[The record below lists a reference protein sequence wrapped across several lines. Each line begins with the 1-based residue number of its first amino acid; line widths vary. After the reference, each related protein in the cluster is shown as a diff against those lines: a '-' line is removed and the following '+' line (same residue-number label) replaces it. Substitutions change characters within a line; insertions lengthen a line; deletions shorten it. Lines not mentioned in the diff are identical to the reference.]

1 MFFYKIGI
9 MQFVLNFL
17 MKVKSILNWTN
28 EFTFKLVELLQPFF
42 TKNVY
47 FLRDI
52 DSEYT
57 ELIDAYSLFEYMLK
71 NNYKCFYIINKF
83 HPQFEQIKS
92 KYPKNIIVLD
102 KKTKMENLHLKH
114 FSKFLHLKAY
124 FSAWGLEINNIS
136 LHNFLYNNK
145 YIEYVFLQHGM
156 TMLKSF
162 VFDLYNKNWF
172 NKIVISNDYEKNIV
186 QKHMGYDES
195 QIIKATMSRFDLL
208 PEKKDIAKNIFVFFT
223 WRLSFD
229 KIPYETSKYYE
240 RICSLLNNKKLNE
253 ILQKNNVTLNVS
265 LHHKLLEKNNTF
277 NFSEN
282 INQNIH
288 FIDSTKVSDY
298 IKKSAMFITDYS
310 SIWADFLFQ
319 NKPAVFYRL
328 DFDDKNLIDQDKNDI
343 EFAKNSDNI
352 LFNIS
357 YNENKTIDLIEK
369 YIENNFTLEEENVK
383 KTEKLFYVKKDI
395 CKKIL
400 EEMNIE

>member
-17 MKVKSILNWTN
+17 MKVKSTLNWTN
-28 EFTFKLVELLQPFF
+28 EFTFKIIELLQPLFS
-42 TKNVY
+42 KNVY
-47 FLRDI
+47 FLRDT

-83 HPQFEQIKS
+83 HPQYEQIKS
-92 KYPKNIIVLD
+92 KYPKNIIPLD
-102 KKTKMENLHLKH
+102 KKTKMENLHIRH
-114 FSKFLHLKAY
+114 FFKFLHLKNY
-124 FSAWGLEINNIS
+124 FSAWGLEINNVS

-145 YIEYVFLQHGM
+145 HIEYVFLQHGIIL
-156 TMLKSF
+156 LKSF
-162 VFDLYNKNWF
+162 MFDLYNKNWF
-172 NKIVISNDYEKNIV
+172 NKMLVSNDYEKELV
-186 QKHMGYDES
+186 KKHMGYDED
-195 QIIKATMSRFDLL
+195 QLIKACLPRFENLF
-208 PEKKDIAKNIFVFFT
+208 ETNKNKEIFVFFT

-240 RICSLLNNKKLNE
+240 RICSLLNNQRLNKL
-253 ILQKNNVTLNVS
+253 LQKNNITLNVS
-265 LHHKLLEKNNTF
+265 LHHKLLDKNNTF

-298 IKKSAMFITDYS
+298 IKKSDMLITDYS

-319 NKPAVFYRL
+319 NKPAIFYRL
-328 DFDDKNLIDQDKNDI
+328 DFDDENLIDQDKNDLV
-343 EFAKNSDNI
+343 FSKNSDDI
-352 LFNIS
+352 LFNVS
-357 YNENKTIDLIEK
+357 YDEDKTIDLIEK
-369 YIENNFTLEEENVK
+369 YIVNSFTLEAENIK